1 MESQLGLIEQSFDLR
16 YTGWV
21 REALNEL
28 PDSFTITDPC
38 ISGHPIVFASNGFLR
53 MVGYMKDE
61 VIGKNGRM
69 FQGPETD
76 RRSIMLIREA
86 IRKERAME
94 TSLLNYRKDGTPF
107 WMLFRICPVF
117 SKEDGRVIH
126 FVGVQVPI
134 LRKSRRSGLGNGS
147 EMNLS
152 EDGGGICGSMFRC
165 CRREVCSD
173 SVLELAHN
181 SALGLLL
188 NHDDREVE
196 IDESCEASELQ
207 KTKATAAINNIF
219 SVLIQYSELTGK
231 VVSRQR
237 CYFSGNSRLDT
248 SLNLSLGR
256 IKQSFVLTD
265 ASLPD
270 MPIVYA
276 SEAFL
281 KLTGYGRH
289 EVLGQNCRFLSGTDT
304 DPSTQFQMK
313 ECIQTEQACT
323 VRILNYRK
331 DRTPFWNFLHISPVR
346 NASGKVEYFVGI
358 QIDDSGKNCETH
370 KLSPHIWQLSVV
382 GAVKVAVRSLSMG
395 ASTS

>member
-16 YTGWV
+16 YTGRV
-21 REALNEL
+21 RETLNEL

-38 ISGHPIVFASNGFLR
+38 ISGHPIVFASNGFLN
-53 MVGYMKDE
+53 MFGYSKDE
-61 VIGKNGRM
+61 VIGRNGRM

-86 IRKERAME
+86 IRNERAME
-94 TSLLNYRKDGTPF
+94 ISLLNYRKDGTPF
-107 WMLFRICPVF
+107 WMLFQICPVY

-126 FVGVQVPI
+126 FVGIQVPV
-134 LRKSRRSGLGNGS
+134 LRKPRIGNRS

-173 SVLELAHN
+173 SALKLAYN
-181 SALGLLL
+181 SALGSILS
-188 NHDDREVE
+188 HDSREVE
-196 IDESCEASELQ
+196 INESCEASELQ
-207 KTKATAAINNIF
+207 KTKATAAINNIL
-219 SVLIQYSELTGK
+219 SVLIQYSELTRK
-231 VVSRQR
+231 VISRQR
-237 CYFSGNSRLDT
+237 CYFSGNSRLDA

-265 ASLPD
+265 ASLLD

-276 SEAFL
+276 SEVFF

-289 EVLGQNCRFLSGTDT
+289 EVLGQNCRFLSGADT

-313 ECIQTEQACT
+313 ACIQTEQSCT

-331 DRTPFWNFLHISPVR
+331 DRTPFWNFLHISAVR
-346 NASGKVEYFVGI
+346 NASGKVAYFVGI
-358 QIDDSGKNCETH
+358 QIDDSGKNYETH
-370 KLSPHIWQLSVV
+370 ELSPHIRQLSVV
-382 GAVKVAVRSLSMG
+382 GAVKVAVRSLSG